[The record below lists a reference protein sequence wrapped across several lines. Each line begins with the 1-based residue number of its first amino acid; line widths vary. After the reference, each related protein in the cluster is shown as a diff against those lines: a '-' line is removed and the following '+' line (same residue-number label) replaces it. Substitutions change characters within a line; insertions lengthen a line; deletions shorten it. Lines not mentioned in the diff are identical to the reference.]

1 MEQFLDLAFL
11 TTFLSAAVSTAIPF
25 AFAALGEIYSE
36 KAGILNIGLEANML
50 AGAFCGFAL
59 AYASG
64 NLWIG
69 LLGGMI
75 GGMLVCLLH
84 AFICIRL
91 GQNQT
96 ICGIALNMFLLGLTS
111 YFLKVLLTGN
121 VAYPQVATFPKM
133 AIPLL
138 SRIPLLG
145 NALFNQDAMVYILYA
160 LIALSWVLL
169 YKTQWGAALTAVGEH
184 PRAADT
190 VGINVYRLQ
199 YTAAAI
205 NGILCGMSGAYMTLA
220 QLGIFT
226 ENLTAGR
233 GYIALAVVIFGRR
246 DPIKTTLA
254 AVLFGA
260 AEALQ
265 FRMQAMGIA
274 LPAQFMNML
283 PYLVTVLAL
292 LGSIGKQRDPEH
304 LGKPYV
310 RDAR

>member
-1 MEQFLDLAFL
+1 MERFLDLTFL
-11 TTFLSAAVSTAIPF
+11 TAFFSAAVSTAVPF

-50 AGAFCGFAL
+50 AGAFCGFAA
-59 AYASG
+59 AYATGS
-64 NLWIG
+64 LWLG
-69 LLGGMI
+69 LLGGMA
-75 GGMLVCLLH
+75 GGLLVCLLH
-84 AFICIRL
+84 AFICVRL

-96 ICGIALNMFLLGLTS
+96 ICGIALNMFLLGMTS
-111 YFLKVLLTGN
+111 YFLKVLLAGN
-121 VAYPQVATFPKM
+121 ASYPQVATFPPV

-138 SRIPLLG
+138 SRIPVLG
-145 NALFNQDAMVYILYA
+145 EALFKQDVMVYILYA
-160 LIALSWVLL
+160 LIAVSWVLL
-169 YKTQWGAALTAVGEH
+169 YKTQWGAALSAVGEH

-190 VGINVYRLQ
+190 VGVNVYRMQ
-199 YTAAAI
+199 YGAAAL
-205 NGILCGMSGAYMTLA
+205 NGLLCGMSGAYMTLV

-226 ENLTAGR
+226 ENMIAGR

-254 AVLFGA
+254 AILFGA

-265 FRMQAMGIA
+265 FRMQAIGIA

-292 LGSIGKQRDPEH
+292 LGSIGKQHDPAH
-304 LGKPYV
+304 LGKPYI